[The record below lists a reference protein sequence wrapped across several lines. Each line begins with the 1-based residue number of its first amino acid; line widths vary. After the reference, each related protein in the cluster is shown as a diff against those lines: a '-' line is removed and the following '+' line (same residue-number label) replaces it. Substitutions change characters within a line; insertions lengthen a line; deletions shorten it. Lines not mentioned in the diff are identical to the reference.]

1 MIPRAL
7 LALTFLCLLFPA
19 SCWAVDFFFLPDT
32 ARGDVGDTVIF
43 SGYIGPSDSMRA
55 FTVYLGY
62 DTTRIRLAMPPT
74 PGDLI
79 AGREGLQFYY
89 YDHTW
94 VNPDRLDIGA
104 AVYSTDYWAGP
115 GELFEVRFLLLR
127 CGDEPVVAPYFPRF
141 VAPDGSTMPW
151 TFNPAAVLICDRVPE
166 SPSYLT
172 IHSSPPQMVT
182 LRWSPVTHDTLGR
195 PLVLPVYYE
204 VVRQQILPTEEP
216 PATIATVSDTFFV
229 DSTGSTSECLYRIFA
244 QTDE

>member
-104 AVYSTDYWAGP
+104 AVSAPAMRRRTRCRS
-115 GELFEVRFLLLR
+115 LFPEVRR
-127 CGDEPVVAPYFPRF
+127 ARRQHH
-141 VAPDGSTMPW
+141 
-151 TFNPAAVLICDRVPE
+151 AVDIQSGGGADL
-166 SPSYLT
+166 
-172 IHSSPPQMVT
+172 
-182 LRWSPVTHDTLGR
+182 
-195 PLVLPVYYE
+195 
-204 VVRQQILPTEEP
+204 
-216 PATIATVSDTFFV
+216 
-229 DSTGSTSECLYRIFA
+229 
-244 QTDE
+244 